1 MSSKSNVILLEI
13 YLQNY
18 KHYLASTVS
27 GSKINSSMLVTLNI
41 EYKDVKRKSK
51 LAYKQLRFDN
61 ARYLALL
68 KINNFSDLV
77 SRKLQND
84 RPDMYLLD

>member
-84 RPDMYLLD
+84 LPDMYLLD